1 MAKGLWAR
9 EAAPETPEELK
20 QHVKAC
26 KLKTCPCHTLG
37 HKFAV
42 SQSQCPLVTPAIL
55 KLLPPDSVEA
65 IKAAMHALEE
75 RTSWLD
81 WHISSDGRCTFGCR
95 LCAET
100 AGFQFTTRDQCK
112 QSKLERH
119 ADNEQHKKNV
129 CRALG
134 FEPPADSEE
143 KPVVAPSKATFQEVF
158 QRLQKNTCD
167 RFMDGVAAE
176 DKINKIQF
184 TIVETAR
191 ASWRRALAEAVS
203 ISLLRDERHKR
214 VLLCFRSADASG
226 NITEGVVGQLKM
238 SFSSTALGLAEA
250 THRLLREFCTPGTG
264 VPRRHRGGEMVCD
277 ETLLQHVRAHV
288 HSTCVDAASNEVC
301 ATFDTAAAWAL
312 PLEGLPPGEAL
323 FPNHQLVVRDRAHGS
338 RRILS
343 RPWTADR
350 YLNSLFQSL
359 VSGPS
364 SLVQLIR
371 HSMDFSQ
378 WYREATAQSLSKGN
392 SFALAVICA
401 SRAKL

>member
-1 MAKGLWAR
+1 ML
-9 EAAPETPEELK
+9 
-20 QHVKAC
+20 C
-26 KLKTCPCHTLG
+26 D
-37 HKFAV
+37 AV
-42 SQSQCPLVTPAIL
+42 LT
-55 KLLPPDSVEA
+55 
-65 IKAAMHALEE
+65 
-75 RTSWLD
+75 
-81 WHISSDGRCTFGCR
+81 
-95 LCAET
+95 
-100 AGFQFTTRDQCK
+100 
-112 QSKLERH
+112 
-119 ADNEQHKKNV
+119 
-129 CRALG
+129 
-134 FEPPADSEE
+134 
-143 KPVVAPSKATFQEVF
+143 
-158 QRLQKNTCD
+158 
-167 RFMDGVAAE
+167 
-176 DKINKIQF
+176 
-184 TIVETAR
+184 
-191 ASWRRALAEAVS
+191 
-203 ISLLRDERHKR
+203 
-214 VLLCFRSADASG
+214 
-226 NITEGVVGQLKM
+226 GVVGQLKM

-312 PLEGLPPGEAL
+312 PLEGLRPGEAL

>member
-226 NITEGVVGQLKM
+226 NITEGRCSM
-238 SFSSTALGLAEA
+238 SL
-250 THRLLREFCTPGTG
+250 PMG
-264 VPRRHRGGEMVCD
+264 VSCC
-277 ETLLQHVRAHV
+277 L
-288 HSTCVDAASNEVC
+288 
-301 ATFDTAAAWAL
+301 
-312 PLEGLPPGEAL
+312 
-323 FPNHQLVVRDRAHGS
+323 
-338 RRILS
+338 
-343 RPWTADR
+343 
-350 YLNSLFQSL
+350 
-359 VSGPS
+359 
-364 SLVQLIR
+364 
-371 HSMDFSQ
+371 
-378 WYREATAQSLSKGN
+378 
-392 SFALAVICA
+392 
-401 SRAKL
+401 